1 MNLLEPT
8 KISFKNKKNE
18 KTIDVK
24 PNVEIKIKNDFNS
37 NLLSRSKFT
46 KKYFYRYLV
55 ILSSILFCYFA
66 WFVFNNSYNSFS
78 KNNYS
83 FIELLDLVNDL
94 DYLDINNMAVESG
107 RLKVVVD
114 VKRYDFLNSALIELE
129 NINDNLKI
137 KMNSGLTQIWI
148 NEKHDV
154 GDNFNLNETIL
165 EIKSIDNLD
174 IELDIVKNNLIV
186 VGNLDDFKK
195 IFEYFEKVNYKI
207 FEFNLELINYD
218 SKQKYYKL
226 KID

>member
-55 ILSSILFCYFA
+55 ILSSILFCCFA
-66 WFVFNNSYNSFS
+66 WFVFNSSYNSFS

-107 RLKVVVD
+107 RLKVIVD

-148 NEKHDV
+148 NEKYDV
-154 GDNFNLNETIL
+154 ADNFNLPALNSFIIL
-165 EIKSIDNLD
+165 
-174 IELDIVKNNLIV
+174 LIS
-186 VGNLDDFKK
+186 L
-195 IFEYFEKVNYKI
+195 IF
-207 FEFNLELINYD
+207 
-218 SKQKYYKL
+218 S
-226 KID
+226 